1 MLKYG
6 TEYVKQSMAE
16 YEAKLRVKLERQLKA
31 KAAKMGFELVP
42 RGAATDP

>member
-16 YEAKLRVKLERQLKA
+16 YEAKLRAKLERQLRA
-31 KAAKMGFELVP
+31 KATKMGFELVP
-42 RGAATDP
+42 RGAAAGP